1 MDHQMTSWDFF
12 RLPSKHHMLRVMNTA
27 LLARDKTLSIAE
39 QPAPFSGRGA
49 LVLLTYGRRSQF
61 FKDWREAFE
70 YVFPEQARAEKVEQE
85 QQALREAA
93 DQVTQGQDLV
103 DAPVRVRL

>member
-1 MDHQMTSWDFF
+1 MDQQMTSWDFF
-12 RLPSKHHMLRVMNTA
+12 RLPSKQHMLRVMNTA
-27 LLARDKTLSIAE
+27 LLARDRSLSIAE

-49 LVLLTYGRRSQF
+49 LVLLAYGRRSQF

-85 QQALREAA
+85 QQALRTTV
-93 DQVTQGQDLV
+93 DQATQGQDLG
-103 DAPVRVRL
+103 DAPARARL